1 MTPAR
6 DRMPDVKRFAF
17 VVSDL
22 YGGGAQRVLLN
33 TADGLRQRGHQ
44 VCVYLLRDKV
54 EHRIPPG
61 LEVVNLA
68 VVNKVTKALANP
80 LLEKWQAHNIKKTL
94 KAFRP
99 DVTISCSCDKITRH
113 IKGLNLYLWVH
124 SNSIEGISNVE
135 KQQKLIL
142 KLQQLYQGKKL
153 IVVSKGIKHTLVT
166 QVGLV
171 AENIKVIYNPF
182 DQAALEKS
190 AREDVLP
197 RHLPKEYFI
206 HVGTFEK
213 RKRHDRLLRAYH
225 DSGSHTPLVIMG
237 KGSTTDTQAIR
248 DCISDLGLEGKVI
261 MMDYRFNPYPLI
273 ANAKTLLLTSDREG
287 LPTVLVEALLLH
299 TPVISVDCPSGP
311 KEILTHELADFL
323 ISPENE
329 KGLAE
334 AIIRMDQAPV
344 TIEER
349 HSLQFLKETVL
360 PQFEAL

>member
-1 MTPAR
+1 
-6 DRMPDVKRFAF
+6 MPGVKRFAF

-33 TADGLRQRGHQ
+33 TAEGLRQRGHQ
-44 VCVYLLRDKV
+44 VCVYLLRDKI
-54 EHRIPPG
+54 EHRIPPD

-80 LLEKWQAHNIKKTL
+80 LLEKWQAHTIKKSL

-113 IKGLNLYLWVH
+113 IKELNLYLWVH
-124 SNSIEGISNVE
+124 SNSIEGMSDVE

-142 KLQQLYQGKKL
+142 KRHQLYQGKKL
-153 IVVSKGIKHTLVT
+153 IVVSRGIKHTLVT
-166 QVGLV
+166 QAGLV

-190 AREDVLP
+190 AREEALP
-197 RHLPKEYFI
+197 HHLPKEYFI

-213 RKRHDRLLRAYH
+213 RKRHDRLLRAYRE
-225 DSGSHTPLVIMG
+225 SGSPTPLVIMG
-237 KGSTTDTQAIR
+237 KGSAADTQAIG
-248 DCISDLGLEGKVI
+248 DCIRDLGLEDKVI
-261 MMDYRFNPYPLI
+261 VMGYQANPYPLI
-273 ANAKTLLLTSDREG
+273 ASAKALLLTSDREG
-287 LPTVLVEALLLH
+287 LPTVLIEALLLH

-311 KEILTHELADFL
+311 KEILTQELADFL
-323 ISPENE
+323 IPPDNE
-329 KGLAE
+329 KGLAN
-334 AIIRMDQAPV
+334 AIKRMDQAPV
-344 TIEER
+344 IIMER
-349 HSLQFLKETVL
+349 YYKQFLKETVL